1 MRFTSKSFID
11 NSVTDE
17 EIGRLVE
24 VFSEVPDSKVFS
36 SDEEKDIRKSW
47 LSLGTTLTNCAKG
60 RMIPVE
66 FKPFVKSFEKADYD
80 ITKLP
85 KELKLGLDK
94 TYNDFK
100 SVAGTNEYNKAAP
113 ELYCKIY
120 EFFSNANVTK
130 FFKRVKSDPIA
141 KKNSI
146 GLESFD
152 MESVENLLYE
162 NGLEIQSIESPIS
175 LAKTMGLI
183 PSIKGAVMGATT
195 TVANVNNLLNV
206 IMLLLI
212 ACTILITVLIIVHM
226 KYEATL
232 NKVVLENS
240 EKNIMLD
247 KKSSVTSS
255 INIMNDETGPLVKN
269 LVIRPALHVESI
281 CRNITT
287 KSYDF
292 FDKAL
297 KNVKNLKSK
306 EDIDEINESEN
317 VEDKSEEGV
326 IDSLVGK
333 GIVAAGA
340 KIGSGFAAVG
350 AFVGAHSAIFIT
362 AAVIAS
368 VVLLITC
375 IKPLIY
381 YVYRLKLRVST
392 FFKDQAEMLEVN
404 FDNIRD
410 KINDPRTSPSEK
422 TRLEGI
428 LAKQKT
434 IAQKLAA
441 YSKAL
446 YGDSNIAAMDARDD
460 IRNEDKIDYDK
471 EIEIIDDYEE
481 KQREEIAK
489 KEQPEIVPAPT
500 PSQTTVIF

>member
-11 NSVTDE
+11 NSVTDD

-24 VFSEVPDSKVFS
+24 IFSEVPDSKVFS

-47 LSLGTTLTNCAKG
+47 LSFGTTLTNCARG

-66 FKPFVKSFEKADYD
+66 FKPFVKSFEKVDYD

-100 SVAGTNEYNKAAP
+100 SVAGTKDYKKAAP

-130 FFKRVKSDPIA
+130 FFKRVKSDPIS

-162 NGLEIQSIESPIS
+162 NGLEIQSIESSIS
-175 LAKTMGLI
+175 LAKTMGLV
-183 PSIKGAVMGATT
+183 PSIKDAVMGATT
-195 TVANVNNLLNV
+195 TVANMNNLLNV
-206 IMLLLI
+206 LMLLLI
-212 ACTILITVLIIVHM
+212 ACAILVTVLIIVHM
-226 KYEATL
+226 KYTATL
-232 NKVVLENS
+232 NQVVLENS
-240 EKNIMLD
+240 EKDIILD
-247 KKSSVTSS
+247 KKSAVTSS
-255 INIMNDETGPLVKN
+255 INIMNNETGPLVKN

-297 KNVKNLKSK
+297 KNVKNIKSK
-306 EDIDEINESEN
+306 EELDENEET
-317 VEDKSEEGV
+317 EDKSEEGV

-333 GIVAAGA
+333 GIASAGA
-340 KIGSGFAAVG
+340 KIGGAVAAAG
-350 AFVGAHSAIFIT
+350 AFVGAHPTIFIT
-362 AAVIAS
+362 AAVVAS
-368 VVLLITC
+368 VVMLITC

-422 TRLEGI
+422 ARLEGI

-441 YSKAL
+441 YSKSL

-471 EIEIIDDYEE
+471 EITIIDNYEE

>member
-11 NSVTDE
+11 NSVTDD

-47 LSLGTTLTNCAKG
+47 LSFGTTLTNCSKG
-60 RMIPVE
+60 RIIPVE
-66 FKPFVKSFEKADYD
+66 LKPFVKSFEKADYD

-85 KELKLGLDK
+85 KEFKIGLDK
-94 TYNDFK
+94 TYNDFR
-100 SVAGTNEYNKAAP
+100 SVAGTKEYKKSAP

-130 FFKRVKSDPIA
+130 FFKRVKSDPIS

-146 GLESFD
+146 GLESFE
-152 MESVENLLYE
+152 MESVENLIYE

-175 LAKTMGLI
+175 LAKTMGLV
-183 PSIKGAVMGATT
+183 PSIKDAVIGATT
-195 TVANVNNLLNV
+195 TVANMNNLLNV
-206 IMLLLI
+206 LMLLLI
-212 ACTILITVLIIVHM
+212 ACSVLVTVLIIVHM
-226 KYEATL
+226 KYTATL
-232 NKVVLENS
+232 NQVVLENS
-240 EKNIMLD
+240 EKNIILD
-247 KKSSVTSS
+247 KKSAVTNS
-255 INIMNDETGPLVKN
+255 ISIMNDETGPLVKN
-269 LVIRPALHVESI
+269 IVIRPALHVESI

-297 KNVKNLKSK
+297 KAVKNIKSK
-306 EDIDEINESEN
+306 EDIDGYEN
-317 VEDKSEEGV
+317 TDGKSEEGV
-326 IDSLVGK
+326 IDTLVGK
-333 GIVAAGA
+333 SVAATGA
-340 KIGSGFAAVG
+340 KLGGGLAAVG

-404 FDNIRD
+404 FDNIKD

-441 YSKAL
+441 YSKSL

-471 EIEIIDDYEE
+471 EITIIDNYEE

-489 KEQPEIVPAPT
+489 KEQPEIIAAPT